1 MVGQSKFKRRKVECL
16 ICKATF
22 DSDYRKKHNE
32 KHHRDVVQ
40 AHRNI
45 PYQVA
50 GAPANPFTLAKKM
63 PDEVNNRKQMEE
75 GQSSGKTA
83 SSSSTSL
90 HETQTI
96 ETSETP
102 IFSPTITDNVNKT
115 VEETQKNRRS

>member
-32 KHHRDVVQ
+32 KLHRDMVQ

-50 GAPANPFTLAKKM
+50 GAPANPFTLAKEMSDK
-63 PDEVNNRKQMEE
+63 VNNRKR
-75 GQSSGKTA
+75 
-83 SSSSTSL
+83 
-90 HETQTI
+90 
-96 ETSETP
+96 
-102 IFSPTITDNVNKT
+102 
-115 VEETQKNRRS
+115 NRK